1 MLVSSYVGCTMLGWR
16 SIWIAGICFA
26 LSGAWP
32 AFAAEPVGQATL
44 IKTEVTGQGGPIIV
58 NDEVHRDE
66 RIRTSQSGLGQF
78 IFRDGTKL
86 AVGWG
91 SSVIIDKYVYDD
103 TDSVKRLSIK
113 AAKGTFRW
121 VSGNSKSSAYQIQT
135 PAGTIGV
142 RGTAFDFYVGPDG
155 TTAVVLLN
163 GAATFCGPGGCR
175 QLQQRCDCVIA
186 RPNGNMTDA
195 QPVNRSVLQRLG
207 NQRALPFLSGNQSL
221 TGGLGLLGGCRMA
234 SVDPEHK
241 DRLRQTPQPRDPD
254 PQRPQQP
261 QKQDAPPTQRPEK
274 PHHDKPHHDR
284 PHHDK
289 PERDWH
295 DKHDWHGWRDNHD
308 RDDHHG
314 DHGRPDRHEGFDRPD
329 RHDAPD
335 RPSRTERAD
344 NHQDRSHQDR
354 PSTQERSGGEN
365 QTSGNDQSAGRDRDR
380 DHSHDRDQNGNRGWG
395 GNGNRDRNR

>member
-1 MLVSSYVGCTMLGWR
+1 MSGWR
-16 SIWIAGICFA
+16 SLWIAGICFA

-32 AFAAEPVGQATL
+32 ALAAEPVGQATL
-44 IKTEVTGQGGPIIV
+44 IRTEVTGQGGPIVV

-91 SSVIIDKYVYDD
+91 SSVVIDKYVFDD
-103 TDSVKRLSIK
+103 SDSVRRLSIK

-163 GAATFCGPGGCR
+163 GAASFCGPGGCR

-195 QPVNRSVLQRLG
+195 RPVNTSVLQTLG

-234 SVDPEHK
+234 SVEPERK
-241 DRLRQTPQPRDPD
+241 DRLRREPQAPEPAPQPR
-254 PQRPQQP
+254 QQP
-261 QKQDAPPTQRPEK
+261 QKQDDPPKQRPEK
-274 PHHDKPHHDR
+274 PHHDKPHHD
-284 PHHDK
+284 K
-289 PERDWH
+289 PKGGWH
-295 DKHDWHGWRDNHD
+295 DKHDNHGWKDKHD
-308 RDDHHG
+308 RNHHHDGYGKPDH
-314 DHGRPDRHEGFDRPD
+314 
-329 RHDAPD
+329 RHDAPGK
-335 RPSRTERAD
+335 PGVA
-344 NHQDRSHQDR
+344 
-354 PSTQERSGGEN
+354 GG
-365 QTSGNDQSAGRDRDR
+365 GDRD
-380 DHSHDRDQNGNRGWG
+380 HDRDQGRNRGWR
-395 GNGNRDRNR
+395 GNGSRDRSR

>member
-1 MLVSSYVGCTMLGWR
+1 MLGLR
-16 SIWIAGICFA
+16 SIGIAGLCFA
-26 LSGAWP
+26 LLSAWP
-32 AFAAEPVGQATL
+32 TLAAEPVGQATL
-44 IKTEVTGQGGPIIV
+44 IRTEVSGQGGPIIV
-58 NDEVHRDE
+58 NDVVHRDE

-91 SSVIIDKYVYDD
+91 SSVVIDKYVFDD

-175 QLQQRCDCVIA
+175 QLQQRCDCVVA
-186 RPNGNMTDA
+186 RPNGNMTDT
-195 QPVNRSVLQRLG
+195 QPVNRTVLQRLG

-234 SVDPEHK
+234 SVDPERK
-241 DRLRQTPQPRDPD
+241 DRVRPAPLSRDPD
-254 PQRPQQP
+254 PPPPRQL
-261 QKQDAPPTQRPEK
+261 QKQDDPPKQRPEKPNNGK
-274 PHHDKPHHDR
+274 PHHDKPHHDG
-284 PHHDK
+284 PKHGWHG
-289 PERDWH
+289 EH
-295 DKHDWHGWRDNHD
+295 DKHGWKDKHD
-308 RDDHHG
+308 RNDRHG
-314 DHGRPDRHEGFDRPD
+314 NHGRPDRHDRSDHAD

-344 NHQDRSHQDR
+344 NHQDRSHQDGPGR
-354 PSTQERSGGEN
+354 QERSGGEN
-365 QTSGNDQSAGRDRDR
+365 PTAGNDKSAGRDRDH
-380 DHSHDRDQNGNRGWG
+380 DHERNRGWG
-395 GNGNRDRNR
+395 GNGGWSGNGGRDRNGGGNRNR

>member
-1 MLVSSYVGCTMLGWR
+1 MLGWR
-16 SIWIAGICFA
+16 SIRIAGFCIA
-26 LSGAWP
+26 LSSAWP
-32 AFAAEPVGQATL
+32 ALAAEPVGQATL
-44 IKTEVTGQGGPIIV
+44 IRTEVSGQGGPIIV
-58 NDEVHRDE
+58 NDQVHRDE

-91 SSVIIDKYVYDD
+91 SSVVIDKYVFDD
-103 TDSVKRLSIK
+103 TDSVRRLSIK

-186 RPNGNMTDA
+186 RPNGNMTDT
-195 QPVNRSVLQRLG
+195 QPVDRSVLQRLG

-221 TGGLGLLGGCRMA
+221 TGGLGMLGGCRMA
-234 SVDPEHK
+234 SVAPERQ
-241 DRLRQTPQPRDPD
+241 DRVRPAPPPSRRDPVS
-254 PQRPQQP
+254 PPPQQ
-261 QKQDAPPTQRPEK
+261 QQRQDDPPTEQPAKPDRDK
-274 PHHDKPHHDR
+274 PHHDKPHHDK

-289 PERDWH
+289 PDRGWH
-295 DKHDWHGWRDNHD
+295 DKHDGHGWKDRHD
-308 RDDHHG
+308 RNDRHH
-314 DHGRPDRHEGFDRPD
+314 DRGRPDRHDGPDRADRHDTPNRPDRSERTESHRDRPD
-329 RHDAPD
+329 RQET
-335 RPSRTERAD
+335 SSNQNQTAD
-344 NHQDRSHQDR
+344 NGQNAGK
-354 PSTQERSGGEN
+354 ERN
-365 QTSGNDQSAGRDRDR
+365 
-380 DHSHDRDQNGNRGWG
+380 HDRQRGWG
-395 GNGNRDRNR
+395 GNGNRNWSRNR

>member
-1 MLVSSYVGCTMLGWR
+1 MLGLR
-16 SIWIAGICFA
+16 SIGIAGFCLA
-26 LSGAWP
+26 LLSAWP
-32 AFAAEPVGQATL
+32 ALASEPVGQATL
-44 IKTEVTGQGGPIIV
+44 IRTEVSGQAGPIIV

-91 SSVIIDKYVYDD
+91 SSVVIDKYVFDD
-103 TDSVKRLSIK
+103 SDSVKRLSIK

-163 GAATFCGPGGCR
+163 GAASFCGPGGCR

-195 QPVNRSVLQRLG
+195 QPVNRTVLQRLG

-221 TGGLGLLGGCRMA
+221 SGGLGLLGGCRMA
-234 SVDPEHK
+234 SVEPERQ
-241 DRLRQTPQPRDPD
+241 DRLRQEPRSRDPD
-254 PQRPQQP
+254 PQPPQQSP
-261 QKQDAPPTQRPEK
+261 RRDDPPKQQPEKPHQDK
-274 PHHDKPHHDR
+274 PHHDKPR
-284 PHHDK
+284 G
-289 PERDWH
+289 DWH
-295 DKHDWHGWRDNHD
+295 DKHDRHGWKD
-308 RDDHHG
+308 RDDRNDHHR
-314 DHGRPDRHEGFDRPD
+314 DHGRPDRHEGFDRSD

-344 NHQDRSHQDR
+344 NHQERS
-354 PSTQERSGGEN
+354 SGQETSGGEN
-365 QTSGNDQSAGRDRDR
+365 QTAGNDQSGRRDRDR
-380 DHSHDRDQNGNRGWG
+380 SHDRAQGQDHGWG
-395 GNGNRDRNR
+395 GKGNRDWNGGWNHNR

>member
-1 MLVSSYVGCTMLGWR
+1 MLGWR
-16 SIWIAGICFA
+16 SIRIAGICVA

-32 AFAAEPVGQATL
+32 ALAAEPVGQATL
-44 IKTEVTGQGGPIIV
+44 IRTEVSGQGGPIIV
-58 NDEVHRDE
+58 NDAVHRDE

-91 SSVIIDKYVYDD
+91 SSVVIDKYVYDD
-103 TDSVKRLSIK
+103 DDSVKRLSIK

-234 SVDPEHK
+234 SVDPERK
-241 DRLRQTPQPRDPD
+241 DRVRPAPPSPRDPD
-254 PQRPQQP
+254 PPPPRQL
-261 QKQDAPPTQRPEK
+261 QKQDDPPKQRPEKPHHDK

-284 PHHDK
+284 PHHDGPK
-289 PERDWH
+289 HGWH
-295 DKHDWHGWRDNHD
+295 DKHDKHGWKDKHD
-308 RDDHHG
+308 RDDRH
-314 DHGRPDRHEGFDRPD
+314 DGRNRPD
-329 RHDAPD
+329 RHDHPDRADRQD
-335 RPSRTERAD
+335 RPSRTER
-344 NHQDRSHQDR
+344 N
-354 PSTQERSGGEN
+354 ENGYSGN
-365 QTSGNDQSAGRDRDR
+365 QTASNGQNGGNNQSSTNDQSTGRDRD
-380 DHSHDRDQNGNRGWG
+380 HDRDHDRDRGRNGNG
-395 GNGNRDRNR
+395 GRDRNGGWNRNR

>member
-1 MLVSSYVGCTMLGWR
+1 MLGLR
-16 SIWIAGICFA
+16 SIGIAGFCLA
-26 LSGAWP
+26 LLSAWP
-32 AFAAEPVGQATL
+32 ALAAEPVGQATL
-44 IKTEVTGQGGPIIV
+44 IRTEVSGQAGPIIV

-91 SSVIIDKYVYDD
+91 SSVVIDKYVFDD
-103 TDSVKRLSIK
+103 SDSVKRLSIK

-163 GAATFCGPGGCR
+163 GAASFCGPGGCR

-195 QPVNRSVLQRLG
+195 QPVNRTVLQRLG

-221 TGGLGLLGGCRMA
+221 SGGLGLLGGCRMA
-234 SVDPEHK
+234 SVEPERQ
-241 DRLRQTPQPRDPD
+241 DRLRQEPRSRDPD
-254 PQRPQQP
+254 PQPPQQSP
-261 QKQDAPPTQRPEK
+261 RRDDPPKQQPEKPHQDK
-274 PHHDKPHHDR
+274 PHHDKPR
-284 PHHDK
+284 G
-289 PERDWH
+289 DWH
-295 DKHDWHGWRDNHD
+295 DKHDRHGWKD
-308 RDDHHG
+308 RDDRNDHHR
-314 DHGRPDRHEGFDRPD
+314 DHGRPDRHEGFDRSD

-344 NHQDRSHQDR
+344 NHQERS
-354 PSTQERSGGEN
+354 SGQETSGGEN
-365 QTSGNDQSAGRDRDR
+365 QTAGNDQSGRRDRDR
-380 DHSHDRDQNGNRGWG
+380 SHDRAQGQDHGWG
-395 GNGNRDRNR
+395 GKGNRDWNGGWNHNR